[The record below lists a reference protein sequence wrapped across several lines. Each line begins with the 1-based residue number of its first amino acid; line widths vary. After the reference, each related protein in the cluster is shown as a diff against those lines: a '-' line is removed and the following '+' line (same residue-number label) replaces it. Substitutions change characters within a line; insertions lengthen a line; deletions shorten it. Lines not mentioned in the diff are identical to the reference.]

1 MPEYPARAV
10 PNFICLR
17 RYGRSWAVVL
27 FENIVQNAIV
37 YVCFAVFFAGVA
49 CAASSTQIAI
59 QRYPTLSDLQTREQG
74 PTIGRLLLLLLIDR
88 KSGFLGY
95 FFV

>member
-1 MPEYPARAV
+1 
-10 PNFICLR
+10 
-17 RYGRSWAVVL
+17 VV

-37 YVCFAVFFAGVA
+37 YVCFAVSLPSLLGQP
-49 CAASSTQIAI
+49 AAPKL
-59 QRYPTLSDLQTREQG
+59 RFNVDPTLSDLQTRKQE
-74 PTIGRLLLLLLIDR
+74 PTIGQLLLLLQIDR

>member
-1 MPEYPARAV
+1 MPENPARAV

-17 RYGRSWAVVL
+17 RYGRSWAVVV
-27 FENIVQNAIV
+27 FENIVQNTIV
-37 YVCFAVFFAGVA
+37 YICFAVFFAVFA
-49 CAASSTQIAI
+49 CAAAAPKL
-59 QRYPTLSDLQTREQG
+59 RFNAYPTLSDLQTYEQE
-74 PTIGRLLLLLLIDR
+74 PRIGRLLLLLQIDR